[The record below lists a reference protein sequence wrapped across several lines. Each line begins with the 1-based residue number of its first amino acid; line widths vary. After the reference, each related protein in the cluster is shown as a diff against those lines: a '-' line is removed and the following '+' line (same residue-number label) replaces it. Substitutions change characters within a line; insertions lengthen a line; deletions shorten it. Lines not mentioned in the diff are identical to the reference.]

1 MTWAFRLVTD
11 SIDILADTRLD
22 MQAAGI
28 AGLPSVLVVCLCA
41 RWCNVCTEYLGR
53 FEQVQR
59 SIQANYPQAQFVW
72 LDIEDEA
79 DLLHPLDVEN
89 FPTLLIAVG
98 DAPRFFG
105 TITPQAQTLERL
117 VRHIVL
123 NGAAPEMAD
132 PELRA
137 AVTRIRAAWSTTAK
151 SQ

>member
-1 MTWAFRLVTD
+1 MTD

-132 PELRA
+132 PELLA
-137 AVTRIRAAWSTTAK
+137 AVTRIRAARPTTAK